1 MSPIS
6 FASRRTKEIED
17 ICAEATPH
25 GHYVSMRQV
34 IFPARS
40 LPCFLFSTVPEWK
53 ERLLVVKV
61 LVFVVVVA
69 FSFRS
74 SLFFK
79 FVFPSFGFPSISE
92 PGTGYAVN
100 KYLVMM

>member
-40 LPCFLFSTVPEWK
+40 LPCSLFSTVPEWK

-69 FSFRS
+69 FSFKAHYFLI
-74 SLFFK
+74 LFFPHLI
-79 FVFPSFGFPSISE
+79 F
-92 PGTGYAVN
+92 
-100 KYLVMM
+100 LVSRSLEQAMRLINTW